1 MIGKT
6 NNSFANLSIA
16 LRTVLIIP
24 VAMDLTEQ
32 NIFKLNSFLK
42 TNNYNSRKSG

>member
-1 MIGKT
+1 MQPHDGVRTRSVKLPV
-6 NNSFANLSIA
+6 LSIA
-16 LRTVLIIP
+16 LRTVLTIP

-42 TNNYNSRKSG
+42 